1 MGLIGDGPALCAP
14 PEPPSPQQEQILQEQ
29 DENNGQDFTRP
40 QGLFQVRYEYRSAT
54 RTGAVE
60 GSTHELI
67 SNIVTLRADERIDLI
82 PDWTLALRTDLPM
95 VVKNPITD
103 DNPSGNDEYSIGDV
117 DFQSGITTSFNTR
130 WAAGGGVRIVA
141 PTAGDGL
148 GTGKWRLLWGAGV
161 RYMLPEIGPDSYFVP
176 QVRYDVSFAGDPS
189 RSRIKSLQFQPTLNI
204 GIQNDWFL
212 TLYPNADIRLNYG
225 DPITG
230 QKGRLFLPVDAL
242 IGHSVSPRTVISLE
256 VGAPIVRD
264 YPVYNFKTQ
273 VSLKVQ
279 F

>member
-1 MGLIGDGPALCAP
+1 MASTRVIPSHAMPRPPVGGARDYKSRPACCDARFGPGRQPTLSRRGAGSGWRCRFPLIVWSGVAMGLIGDGPALCAP

-189 RSRIKSLQFQPTLNI
+189 
-204 GIQNDWFL
+204 
-212 TLYPNADIRLNYG
+212 
-225 DPITG
+225 
-230 QKGRLFLPVDAL
+230 
-242 IGHSVSPRTVISLE
+242 
-256 VGAPIVRD
+256 
-264 YPVYNFKTQ
+264 
-273 VSLKVQ
+273 
-279 F
+279 